1 MKPLLLDP
9 KHSSFD
15 VTDDSNNQAASVQI
29 TWQDSS
35 ASLEEKLFK
44 SLFGTNAVYQ
54 THRNG
59 NGPLLVN
66 ITVMMSNVLNV
77 DILKYTITSVLVLNQ
92 SWYNKRL
99 AWDEQEFPFS
109 TITVPWNSVW
119 TPSYTVQEAEIHNMH
134 RAGYDQI
141 TLELIPVSMY
151 PPFSYTES
159 SDTFRGF
166 DVTWRVESPN
176 VVLHSDGK
184 TEFQLALRI
193 DSNCNFDLF
202 YYPLDSSQCFL
213 SFFSLNSKVTELEF
227 STSIA
232 NEILN
237 LNREYLITNVNI
249 TSQRNMAQPYFVVMI
264 NLKNTG
270 IRVLLSSVLPSL
282 AVEIADL
289 CGFFICLQDR
299 LSYMITLLLAYLVFY
314 SSFIGSLPESS
325 SCNPLLSYY
334 YTGLLILLFL
344 STTETILVQ
353 KLAAGNANLCLNY
366 GFKARKKAPSTAS
379 NFQLEEAKDPETKD
393 CGTDKESPHPKPIS
407 STLDSLFCFIFL
419 GLVLLFHLM
428 LAGLWYL
435 WKCAPKRPPGEIYLD
450 GIKWDHGE

>member
-1 MKPLLLDP
+1 MRMKPLLLDP

-15 VTDDSNNQAASVQI
+15 VTDDSDNQAASVQI

-92 SWYNKRL
+92 SWYNERL

-109 TITVPWNSVW
+109 TIIVPWNSVW
-119 TPSYTVQEAEIHNMH
+119 TPSYTVQEA
-134 RAGYDQI
+134 
-141 TLELIPVSMY
+141 
-151 PPFSYTES
+151 
-159 SDTFRGF
+159 F

-213 SFFSLNSKVTELEF
+213 SFFSLNSKVSELEF

-289 CGFFICLQDR
+289 CGFFIRLQDR

-325 SCNPLLSYY
+325 SCNPLL
-334 YTGLLILLFL
+334 
-344 STTETILVQ
+344 
-353 KLAAGNANLCLNY
+353 N
-366 GFKARKKAPSTAS
+366 
-379 NFQLEEAKDPETKD
+379 

-428 LAGLWYL
+428 LAGLCYL

>member
-15 VTDDSNNQAASVQI
+15 VTDDSDNQAASIQI

-66 ITVMMSNVLNV
+66 ITVIMSNVLNM

-92 SWYNKRL
+92 SWYNERL

-119 TPSYTVQEAEIHNMH
+119 TPSYTVQEA
-134 RAGYDQI
+134 
-141 TLELIPVSMY
+141 
-151 PPFSYTES
+151 
-159 SDTFRGF
+159 F
-166 DVTWRVESPN
+166 DITWREESPN
-176 VVLHSDGK
+176 VILHSDGK

-213 SFFSLNSKVTELEF
+213 SFFSLNSKVSELEF
-227 STSIA
+227 STSIVNA
-232 NEILN
+232 ILN
-237 LNREYLITNVNI
+237 LKREYLITNVNI
-249 TSQRNMAQPYFVVMI
+249 TSQRNMAQPYFVVMENASSAI
-264 NLKNTG
+264 ILALLDLSAAFDTVHHDILLAHCGVWGWAAQPALLRLFYPRPVPIGVNREQETQPMTVFLWCATG
-270 IRVLLSSVLPSL
+270 I
-282 AVEIADL
+282 
-289 CGFFICLQDR
+289 G
-299 LSYMITLLLAYLVFY
+299 
-314 SSFIGSLPESS
+314 
-325 SCNPLLSYY
+325 YY

-353 KLAAGNANLCLNY
+353 KLVTGNANLCLNY
-366 GFKARKKAPSTAS
+366 GFKAKKKFAAS

-393 CGTDKESPHPKPIS
+393 CGTDDESPHLKPIS
-407 STLDSLFCFIFL
+407 STLDSFFCFIIL
-419 GLVLLFHLM
+419 GLVLLFHLI
-428 LAGLWYL
+428 LAGLWCL

>member
-1 MKPLLLDP
+1 MRRARINMTYLFLLL
-9 KHSSFD
+9 
-15 VTDDSNNQAASVQI
+15 AASLQI

-59 NGPLLVN
+59 NGPLVVN
-66 ITVMMSNVLNV
+66 ITVIMSNVLDV

-92 SWYNKRL
+92 SWYNERL
-99 AWDEQEFPFS
+99 AWDEEEFPFN
-109 TITVPWNSVW
+109 TVTVPWNSVW
-119 TPSYTVQEAEIHNMH
+119 TPSYTVQEA
-134 RAGYDQI
+134 
-141 TLELIPVSMY
+141 
-151 PPFSYTES
+151 
-159 SDTFRGF
+159 F
-166 DVTWRVESPN
+166 DVTWRVGSPN

-213 SFFSLNSKVTELEF
+213 SFFSLDSKVSELEF

-232 NEILN
+232 NKILN
-237 LNREYLITNVNI
+237 LKREYLITNVNI
-249 TSQRNMAQPYFVVMI
+249 TTTGQRNMAQPYFAVMI

-270 IRVLLSSVLPSL
+270 TRVLLSSILPSL

-289 CGFFICLQDR
+289 CGFFIRLQDR

-344 STTETILVQ
+344 STAETILVQ
-353 KLAAGNANLCLNY
+353 KLVTGSANLCLNY
-366 GFKARKKAPSTAS
+366 RFKAKKKGTSLAS
-379 NFQLEEAKDPETKD
+379 NDQLERTKD
-393 CGTDKESPHPKPIS
+393 FK
-407 STLDSLFCFIFL
+407 
-419 GLVLLFHLM
+419 
-428 LAGLWYL
+428 
-435 WKCAPKRPPGEIYLD
+435 
-450 GIKWDHGE
+450 IKGK

>member
-1 MKPLLLDP
+1 HSERNFDLKWELCTLLL
-9 KHSSFD
+9 
-15 VTDDSNNQAASVQI
+15 AASLQI

-59 NGPLLVN
+59 NDPLLVN
-66 ITVMMSNVLNV
+66 ITVVMSNVLNV
-77 DILKYTITSVLVLNQ
+77 
-92 SWYNKRL
+92 SWYNERL
-99 AWDEQEFPFS
+99 AWDEEEFPFS

-119 TPSYTVQEAEIHNMH
+119 TPSYTVQEA
-134 RAGYDQI
+134 
-141 TLELIPVSMY
+141 
-151 PPFSYTES
+151 
-159 SDTFRGF
+159 F
-166 DVTWRVESPN
+166 DVTWRVGSPN

-213 SFFSLNSKVTELEF
+213 SFFSLDSKVSELEF

-237 LNREYLITNVNI
+237 LKREYLITNVNI

-264 NLKNTG
+264 TLKNTG
-270 IRVLLSSVLPSL
+270 IRVLLSSVLPSF

-289 CGFFICLQDR
+289 CGFFIRLQDR
-299 LSYMITLLLAYLVFY
+299 LSYRITLLLAYLFFY

-325 SCNPLLSYY
+325 SCSPLLSYY
-334 YTGLLILLFL
+334 YIGLLILLFL

-353 KLAAGNANLCLNY
+353 KLVTDNANLCLNY
-366 GFKARKKAPSTAS
+366 GFKAKKKGTSTAS
-379 NFQLEEAKDPETKD
+379 TSTALEHAKDLKTK
-393 CGTDKESPHPKPIS
+393 GNI
-407 STLDSLFCFIFL
+407 LDRLFCFIFL
-419 GLVLLFHLM
+419 GLVLLFHLL
-428 LAGLWYL
+428 LAGLWHL
-435 WKCAPKRPPGEIYLD
+435 WKCVPKKPPGEIYLD
-450 GIKWDHGE
+450 GIKWDRGE

>member
-1 MKPLLLDP
+1 MAFLTSTSL
-9 KHSSFD
+9 
-15 VTDDSNNQAASVQI
+15 QI

-35 ASLEEKLFK
+35 ASLEEKLFI

-54 THRNG
+54 THKTG

-66 ITVMMSNVLNV
+66 ITVIMSNVLNV

-92 SWYNKRL
+92 SWYNERL
-99 AWDEQEFPFS
+99 AWDEEEFPFS
-109 TITVPWNSVW
+109 TVTVPWDSVW
-119 TPSYTVQEAEIHNMH
+119 TPSYMVQEA
-134 RAGYDQI
+134 
-141 TLELIPVSMY
+141 
-151 PPFSYTES
+151 
-159 SDTFRGF
+159 F
-166 DVTWRVESPN
+166 DVIWRVGSPN
-176 VVLHSDGK
+176 VILHSDGK
-184 TEFQLALRI
+184 TEFQLPLHI

-202 YYPLDSSQCFL
+202 YYPFDSSKCFL
-213 SFFSLNSKVTELEF
+213 SFISLDSKGRQKSAYINNIKNWLSCTVQNSIQTSSQIIYTNSNIGELEF
-227 STSIA
+227 STSIK

-237 LNREYLITNVNI
+237 LKREYLITSVNI
-249 TSQRNMAQPYFVVMI
+249 TSQKNRAQPYFAVMI

-270 IRVLLSSVLPSL
+270 LRVLLSSILPSL

-289 CGFFICLQDR
+289 CGFFIRLQDR

-353 KLAAGNANLCLNY
+353 KLVTDHANLSLNF
-366 GFKARKKAPSTAS
+366 GFKPKKKGTSTAS
-379 NFQLEEAKDPETKD
+379 NDQLEQAKDLKTKAD
-393 CGTDKESPHPKPIS
+393 CRTDEGSPHLKSIS
-407 STLDSLFCFIFL
+407 STLDRLFCFIFL
-419 GLVLLFHLM
+419 GLVLLFHLL

-435 WKCAPKRPPGEIYLD
+435 WKCASKKPPEEIYLD

>member
-1 MKPLLLDP
+1 MRTKDESLSQFQHDCWCWFELQYTVWTFDLKWTICVLLL
-9 KHSSFD
+9 
-15 VTDDSNNQAASVQI
+15 AASVQI

-119 TPSYTVQEAEIHNMH
+119 TPSYTVQEA
-134 RAGYDQI
+134 
-141 TLELIPVSMY
+141 
-151 PPFSYTES
+151 
-159 SDTFRGF
+159 F

-176 VVLHSDGK
+176 VVLHNDGK

-213 SFFSLNSKVTELEF
+213 SFFSLNSKGECD
-227 STSIA
+227 
-232 NEILN
+232 
-237 LNREYLITNVNI
+237 ITGYEG
-249 TSQRNMAQPYFVVMI
+249 TMYPY
-264 NLKNTG
+264 G
-270 IRVLLSSVLPSL
+270 
-282 AVEIADL
+282 
-289 CGFFICLQDR
+289 
-299 LSYMITLLLAYLVFY
+299 
-314 SSFIGSLPESS
+314 
-325 SCNPLLSYY
+325 
-334 YTGLLILLFL
+334 
-344 STTETILVQ
+344 
-353 KLAAGNANLCLNY
+353 
-366 GFKARKKAPSTAS
+366 
-379 NFQLEEAKDPETKD
+379 
-393 CGTDKESPHPKPIS
+393 
-407 STLDSLFCFIFL
+407 
-419 GLVLLFHLM
+419 
-428 LAGLWYL
+428 
-435 WKCAPKRPPGEIYLD
+435 
-450 GIKWDHGE
+450 